1 MADRELEYTFDD
13 SIHEILRGGR
23 AGGRTAIDPATGALV
38 VLRHDEVERLAH
50 DPRVAGIGLA
60 LFDVMGVPDGDLR
73 RWYSRLMF
81 TNDGDA
87 HHRLRRL
94 AARAFTPRSVER
106 HRALAA
112 ELAAA
117 RLGELVD
124 AGGGDL
130 VEVFSE
136 VPIRV
141 ICRLLGVPDG
151 AVDDFVA
158 YGDALSPVFGLM
170 DAEQIQ
176 RAESAVADL
185 ITDVERMIAARAD
198 ERGDDLISALLDA
211 EEAGDRLTH
220 DEVVLMV
227 GNLIVGGHDTT
238 ASQIG
243 CSLLALL
250 RHPDGLE
257 VLRVDPASAGAVVEE
272 TIRFEP
278 SIGFVPRTLVEP
290 VEIGGVER
298 PVGMLLFLSSAST
311 SRDPDVW
318 EDPDSFRPL
327 RFAEAGAP
335 KLLAFGS
342 GPHYCLGAAL
352 ARMTLQEVVL
362 GAARS
367 GLGRTIVPTADLAG
381 SVEWRQVLGRSPA
394 TLPVAVTP
402 G

>member
-1 MADRELEYTFDD
+1 
-13 SIHEILRGGR
+13 
-23 AGGRTAIDPATGALV
+23 
-38 VLRHDEVERLAH
+38 
-50 DPRVAGIGLA
+50 
-60 LFDVMGVPDGDLR
+60 
-73 RWYSRLMF
+73 MF

-112 ELAAA
+112 ELVAE
-117 RLGELVD
+117 RLSELVD
-124 AGGGDL
+124 AGSGDL
-130 VEVFSE
+130 VEAFAD

-151 AVDDFVA
+151 EVEDFVA

-170 DAEQIQ
+170 DDEQIQ
-176 RAESAVADL
+176 RAEGAVVDL
-185 ITDVERMIAARAD
+185 MADVERMIAARAG

-220 DEVVLMV
+220 DEVVIMV

-243 CSLLALL
+243 CSLLAML
-250 RHPDGLE
+250 RNPDAFD
-257 VLRVDPASAGAVVEE
+257 VLRVDPANAGAVVDE

-278 SIGFVPRTLVEP
+278 SIGFVARTLVEP

-298 PVGMLLFLSSAST
+298 PAGTLLLLSSAST
-311 SRDPDVW
+311 SRDAAVW
-318 EDPDSFRPL
+318 EAPDDFRPL
-327 RFAEAGAP
+327 RFTEPGVP
-335 KLLAFGS
+335 KLLSFGS

-352 ARMTLQEVVL
+352 ARMTLQEVAL
-362 GAARS
+362 GAARA
-367 GLGRTIVPTADLAG
+367 GLGVTILSSADVDG
-381 SVEWRQVLGRSPA
+381 TVEWRHVLGRSPA
-394 TLPVAVTP
+394 ALPVAVTA

>member
-1 MADRELEYTFDD
+1 MGDRELEYTYDD
-13 SIHEILRGGR
+13 SIHDILREGR
-23 AGGRTAIDPATGALV
+23 ARGRTAFNPPTGALV
-38 VLRHDEVERLAH
+38 VLGYDDVERLAH
-50 DPRVAGIGLA
+50 DPRVAGIGLS
-60 LFDVMGVPDGDLR
+60 LFDVMGVPDGTLR
-73 RWYSRLMF
+73 DWYGRLMF

-106 HRALAA
+106 HRTLAA
-112 ELAAA
+112 DLVAQRLSELA
-117 RLGELVD
+117 GS
-124 AGGGDL
+124 GTGDL
-130 VEVFSE
+130 VEVFAD

-141 ICRLLGVPDG
+141 ICRLLGVPDDEV
-151 AVDDFVA
+151 ASFVD
-158 YGDALSPVFGLM
+158 YGDVLSPVFGLM

-176 RAESAVADL
+176 RADDAVGDL
-185 ITDVERMIAARAD
+185 IADVERMISARAD
-198 ERGDDLISALLDA
+198 ERGEDLISALLDA

-220 DEVVLMV
+220 EEVVIMA

-250 RHPDGLE
+250 RHPDALDI
-257 VLRVDPASAGAVVEE
+257 LRDDPSRATAVVEE

-290 VEIGGVER
+290 VEIDGVER
-298 PVGMLLFLSSAST
+298 PAGTLLFLSSAST

-318 EDPDSFRPL
+318 DDPDDFRPL
-327 RFAEAGAP
+327 RFAEPGTP
-335 KLLAFGS
+335 KLLSFGS

-352 ARMTLQEVVL
+352 ARMTLQEVVA
-362 GAARS
+362 GAARA
-367 GLGRTIVPTADLAG
+367 GLGRTIVPTVDPTEP
-381 SVEWRQVLGRSPA
+381 VEWRQVLGRSPA
-394 TLPVAVTP
+394 SLPVVVTT

>member
-1 MADRELEYTFDD
+1 MADLQLEYGYDD
-13 SIHEILRGGR
+13 SIHEILREAR
-23 AGGRTAIDPATGALV
+23 AGGRAAVNPPTGALV
-38 VLRHDEVERLAH
+38 VLRYDEVERLAH
-50 DPRVAGIGLA
+50 DPRIAGIGLT
-60 LFDVMGVPDGDLR
+60 LFDVLGVPDGNLR
-73 RWYSRLMF
+73 NWYGRLMF

-112 ELAAA
+112 ELVAE
-117 RLGELVD
+117 RLSELAE
-124 AGGGDL
+124 AGSGDL
-130 VEVFSE
+130 VDVLGD

-151 AVDDFVA
+151 EVENFVT

-170 DAEQIQ
+170 DAQQIE
-176 RAESAVADL
+176 RAETAVVEL
-185 ITDVERMIAARAD
+185 TTDVERMIAARAD

-220 DEVVLMV
+220 DEVVIMV

-243 CSLLALL
+243 CSLLTLL
-250 RHPDGLE
+250 RHRDALD
-257 VLRVDPASAGAVVEE
+257 VLRADPASVGAVVEE

-298 PVGMLLFLSSAST
+298 PTGTLVLLSSAST

-318 EDPDSFRPL
+318 DDPDSFRPL
-327 RFAEAGAP
+327 RFAEAGTP
-335 KLLAFGS
+335 KLLSFGS

-362 GAARS
+362 GAARA
-367 GLGRTIVPTADLAG
+367 GLGRTIVPSADLVG

-394 TLPVAVTP
+394 ELPVTVTQ

>member
-1 MADRELEYTFDD
+1 MDDRELDHTFDD
-13 SIHEILRGGR
+13 SIHGLLRDAR
-23 AGGRTAIDPATGALV
+23 AGGPTAVNPPTGALV
-38 VLRHDEVERLAH
+38 ALRYDEVERLAH
-50 DPRVAGIGLA
+50 DPRVAGIGLS
-60 LFDVMGVPDGDLR
+60 LFDLMGVPDGDLR
-73 RWYSRLMF
+73 TWYGQLMF

-112 ELAAA
+112 ELVAERLAA
-117 RLGELVD
+117 LLE
-124 AGGGDL
+124 AGSGDL
-130 VEVFSE
+130 VETLAD

-151 AVDDFVA
+151 EVESFVA

-170 DAEQIQ
+170 DAEQIE
-176 RAESAVADL
+176 RAEGAVVDL
-185 ITDVERMIAARAD
+185 MADVERMIAARAD
-198 ERGDDLISALLDA
+198 GRGEDLISALLDA

-220 DEVVLMV
+220 EEVVIMV

-250 RHPDGLE
+250 RNPDALD
-257 VLRVDPASAGAVVEE
+257 VLRADPAIAGAVVDE

-298 PVGMLLFLSSAST
+298 PAGTLLFLSSAST

-318 EDPDSFRPL
+318 DDPDSFRPL

-335 KLLAFGS
+335 KLLSFGS

-362 GAARS
+362 GAARA
-367 GLGRTIVPTADLAG
+367 GLGRTIVPSADVAG

-394 TLPVAVTP
+394 ALPVTVTP